1 MSKLKTSQS
10 KIKTFSSI
18 VLCVG
23 YCELQCLL
31 SYESPI
37 AYATGQ
43 YGWACDLYM
52 VNDRYSIVTGYS
64 YSRACNKQ
72 LTSEQREELQAIEEY
87 CFNNRPDRQTRKELL
102 IAFLEK
108 HFN

>member
-1 MSKLKTSQS
+1 MQKLKTSQS
-10 KIKTFSSI
+10 KMKTFSPI
-18 VLCVG
+18 VLGVG

-31 SYESPI
+31 NYESPI
-37 AYATGQ
+37 AYATNQ
-43 YGWACDLYM
+43 CGWACDLYM
-52 VNDRYSIVTGYS
+52 ISDRYSIVTGYS

-72 LTSEQREELQAIEEY
+72 LTSEQIEELQAIEKC
-87 CFNNRPDRQTRKELL
+87 CFDSRLDRQTRKELL

>member
-10 KIKTFSSI
+10 KMKTFSPI
-18 VLCVG
+18 VLGVG

-31 SYESPI
+31 CYESPT
-37 AYATGQ
+37 AYAARQ
-43 YGWACDLYM
+43 CGWACDLYKI
-52 VNDRYSIVTGYS
+52 NDRYSIVTGYS

-72 LTSEQREELQAIEEY
+72 LTSEQREELQAVEKF
-87 CFNNRPDRQTRKELL
+87 CFDSCPDRQTRKELL

-108 HFN
+108 HF

>member
-1 MSKLKTSQS
+1 MQKLKTSQS
-10 KIKTFSSI
+10 KMKTFSPI
-18 VLCVG
+18 VLGVG

-31 SYESPI
+31 NYESPI
-37 AYATGQ
+37 AYATNQ
-43 YGWACDLYM
+43 CGWACDLYM
-52 VNDRYSIVTGYS
+52 INDRYSIVTGYS

-72 LTSEQREELQAIEEY
+72 LTSEQIEELQAIEKC
-87 CFNNRPDRQTRKELL
+87 CFDSRPDRQTRKELL

>member
-1 MSKLKTSQS
+1 MQKLKTSQS
-10 KIKTFSSI
+10 KMKTFSPI
-18 VLCVG
+18 RLGVG

-31 SYESPI
+31 NYESPI
-37 AYATGQ
+37 AYATNQ
-43 YGWACDLYM
+43 YGWVCDLYRI
-52 VNDRYSIVTGYS
+52 NDRYSIVTGYS

-72 LTSEQREELQAIEEY
+72 LTSEQIEELQAIEKC
-87 CFNNRPDRQTRKELL
+87 CFDSRPDRQTRKELL

>member
-10 KIKTFSSI
+10 KMKTFSPI
-18 VLCVG
+18 VLGVG
-23 YCELQCLL
+23 YCELQGLL
-31 SYESPI
+31 NHESPI
-37 AYATGQ
+37 AYATSKHGL
-43 YGWACDLYM
+43 ACYLYM
-52 VNDRYSIVTGYS
+52 INDNYSIVTGYS

-72 LTSEQREELQAIEEY
+72 LTIEQREELQAIEKC
-87 CFNNRPDRQTRKELL
+87 CFDSRPDRQTRKELL

>member
-10 KIKTFSSI
+10 KMKTFSPI
-18 VLCVG
+18 VLGVG

-31 SYESPI
+31 NYESPI
-37 AYATGQ
+37 AYAASKC
-43 YGWACDLYM
+43 GWVCDLYM
-52 VNDRYSIVTGYS
+52 INGEYSIVTGYS

-72 LTSEQREELQAIEEY
+72 LTSEQREELQAIEKC
-87 CFNNRPDRQTRKELL
+87 CFDSRPDRQTRKELL

>member
-1 MSKLKTSQS
+1 MPKLKTSQS
-10 KIKTFSSI
+10 KMKNFSPT
-18 VLCVG
+18 VLGVG
-23 YCELQCLL
+23 LCELQCLL
-31 SYESPI
+31 NYESPI
-37 AYATGQ
+37 AYATSK

-52 VNDRYSIVTGYS
+52 INDWYSIVTGYS

-72 LTSEQREELQAIEEY
+72 LTSEQREELQAIEKC
-87 CFNNRPDRQTRKELL
+87 CFDSRPDRQTRKDLL

>member
-10 KIKTFSSI
+10 KMKTFSPI
-18 VLCVG
+18 VLGVG

-31 SYESPI
+31 NYESPI
-37 AYATGQ
+37 AYAAGQ
-43 YGWACDLYM
+43 HGWACDLYI

-64 YSRACNKQ
+64 YSRACNKK
-72 LTSEQREELQAIEEY
+72 LTSEQKEELQAIEES
-87 CFNNRPDRQTRKELL
+87 CFNSRPDRQARKELL

>member
-1 MSKLKTSQS
+1 MPKLKTSQS
-10 KIKTFSSI
+10 KMKTFSPI
-18 VLCVG
+18 VLGVG

-31 SYESPI
+31 GYESPI
-37 AYATGQ
+37 ACATSQ

-52 VNDRYSIVTGYS
+52 INDNFSIVTGYS

-72 LTSEQREELQAIEEY
+72 LTNEQREELQAIEKC
-87 CFNNRPDRQTRKELL
+87 CFDSCPDRQTRKELL
-102 IAFLEK
+102 ITFLEK

>member
-10 KIKTFSSI
+10 KMKTFSQI
-18 VLCVG
+18 VLGVG

-31 SYESPI
+31 GYESPI
-37 AYATGQ
+37 AYATSK
-43 YGWACDLYM
+43 YGWVCDLYM
-52 VNDRYSIVTGYS
+52 INDRYSIVTGYS
-64 YSRACNKQ
+64 YSQACNKQ
-72 LTSEQREELQAIEEY
+72 LTSEQREELQALEKC
-87 CFNNRPDRQTRKELL
+87 CFDNRPNRQTRKELL

>member
-10 KIKTFSSI
+10 EMKKFSSI
-18 VLCVG
+18 VLGVG

-31 SYESPI
+31 NYESPI
-37 AYATGQ
+37 AYATSQ
-43 YGWACDLYM
+43 HGWVCDLYI
-52 VNDRYSIVTGYS
+52 VNDKYSIVTGYS

-72 LTSEQREELQAIEEY
+72 LTSEQREELQDIEES
-87 CFNNRPDRQTRKELL
+87 CFNSRPDRQARKELL

>member
-1 MSKLKTSQS
+1 MAKLKTSQS
-10 KIKTFSSI
+10 KMKTFSPI
-18 VLCVG
+18 VLGVD

-31 SYESPI
+31 NYESPI
-37 AYATGQ
+37 AYAASKC
-43 YGWACDLYM
+43 GWVCDLYM
-52 VNDRYSIVTGYS
+52 INGEYSIVTGYS

-72 LTSEQREELQAIEEY
+72 LTNEQREELQAIEKC
-87 CFNNRPDRQTRKELL
+87 CFDSRPDRQTRKELL

>member
-1 MSKLKTSQS
+1 MQKFKTSQS
-10 KIKTFSSI
+10 KMKTFSPI
-18 VLCVG
+18 VLGVG

-31 SYESPI
+31 NYESAI
-37 AYATGQ
+37 AYATSQ
-43 YGWACDLYM
+43 YGWVCDLYTI
-52 VNDRYSIVTGYS
+52 NDKFSIVTGYS

-72 LTSEQREELQAIEEY
+72 LTSEQREELQAIEKS
-87 CFNNRPDRQTRKELL
+87 CFNSCPDRQTRKGLL

>member
-10 KIKTFSSI
+10 KMKTSSPI
-18 VLCVG
+18 VLGVG

-31 SYESPI
+31 TYESPI
-37 AYATGQ
+37 AYAANQ
-43 YGWACDLYM
+43 YGWVCDLYM
-52 VNDRYSIVTGYS
+52 INDRYSIVTGHS

-72 LTSEQREELQAIEEY
+72 LTSEQREELQTIEKF
-87 CFNNRPDRQTRKELL
+87 CFDSCPDRQTRKELL

-108 HFN
+108 HF

>member
-10 KIKTFSSI
+10 QMKTFSPI
-18 VLCVG
+18 VLGVG

-31 SYESPI
+31 NYESPI
-37 AYATGQ
+37 AYAANQ
-43 YGWACDLYM
+43 YGWACDLYKI
-52 VNDRYSIVTGYS
+52 NGEYSIVTGYS
-64 YSRACNKQ
+64 YSRACNRQ
-72 LTSEQREELQAIEEY
+72 LTSDQREELQAIEKC
-87 CFNNRPDRQTRKELL
+87 CFDNRPDRQTRKELL

>member
-10 KIKTFSSI
+10 KMKTFSPI
-18 VLCVG
+18 VLGVG

-31 SYESPI
+31 NYESPI
-37 AYATGQ
+37 AYSTSQ
-43 YGWACDLYM
+43 YGWVCDLY
-52 VNDRYSIVTGYS
+52 VINDIYGIVTGYS
-64 YSRACNKQ
+64 YSRACNRQ
-72 LTSEQREELQAIEEY
+72 LTSEQREELQAIEKY
-87 CFNNRPDRQTRKELL
+87 CFDNRPDRQTRKDLL

>member
-1 MSKLKTSQS
+1 MTKLKTSQS
-10 KIKTFSSI
+10 KMKTFSPI
-18 VLCVG
+18 VLGVG

-31 SYESPI
+31 NYESPI
-37 AYATGQ
+37 AYAAGSN
-43 YGWACDLYM
+43 GWICDLYM
-52 VNDRYSIVTGYS
+52 INDRYSIVTGYS

-72 LTSEQREELQAIEEY
+72 LTSEQREELQAIEKC
-87 CFNNRPDRQTRKELL
+87 CFDNRPDRQTRKELL